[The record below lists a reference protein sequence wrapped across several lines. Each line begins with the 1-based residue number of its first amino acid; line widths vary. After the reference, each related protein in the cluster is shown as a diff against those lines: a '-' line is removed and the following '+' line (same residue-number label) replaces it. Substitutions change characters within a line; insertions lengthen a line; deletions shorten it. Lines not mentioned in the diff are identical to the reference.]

1 MALGYV
7 SNPDILNPVRAQ
19 MVLEPLSGHSRD
31 KQRPSLFDDRRSVG
45 RIRQTK
51 KRTQMAYRA
60 FVKEG
65 RGPPSPL
72 KRLKHQVYL
81 GSDEFIED
89 MLSKLAPDQSLQD
102 IPKSQKQSLRLN
114 DRIHLPMARG

>member
-1 MALGYV
+1 
-7 SNPDILNPVRAQ
+7 
-19 MVLEPLSGHSRD
+19 
-31 KQRPSLFDDRRSVG
+31 
-45 RIRQTK
+45 
-51 KRTQMAYRA
+51 MAYRA

>member
-1 MALGYV
+1 
-7 SNPDILNPVRAQ
+7 
-19 MVLEPLSGHSRD
+19 
-31 KQRPSLFDDRRSVG
+31 
-45 RIRQTK
+45 
-51 KRTQMAYRA
+51 
-60 FVKEG
+60 
-65 RGPPSPL
+65 L

-114 DRIHLPMARG
+114 DRIYLPMARG